1 MPILIKSLYMV
12 SAVDDRC
19 GMELDE
25 TDPAIW
31 LKLEAAIE
39 EYIQSNSQVFKNVC
53 ERLTLPFL
61 NDEKWC
67 ENLKTRFMN
76 GKLPNSRG
84 VYFKFICFSDKSFRT
99 VTSVI

>member
-1 MPILIKSLYMV
+1 
-12 SAVDDRC
+12 
-19 GMELDE
+19 MELDE

-39 EYIQSNSQVFKNVC
+39 EFIQSNSQVFKNAC

-67 ENLKTRFMN
+67 ENLKPQFMN
-76 GKLPNSRG
+76 GKQPNSRG
-84 VYFKFICFSDKSFRT
+84 ICFKIICFSENLLKLLAQ
-99 VTSVI
+99 

>member
-1 MPILIKSLYMV
+1 MNLVKHVHLLIY
-12 SAVDDRC
+12 AVDDRC

-31 LKLEAAIE
+31 LKLEAAID
-39 EYIQSNSQVFKNVC
+39 EYIQSNSQVLKNVC

-67 ENLKTRFMN
+67 ENLRPRFMN
-76 GKLPNSRG
+76 GKQPNRRG
-84 VYFKFICFSDKSFRT
+84 IYIYIYFQIICA
-99 VTSVI
+99 